1 MKPRGC
7 FFSTV
12 LLRVAKVVLKEH
24 DSHFME
30 ALILQSS
37 YRAFSRFSYGEG
49 LKGDFCGFLATTFLQ
64 E

>member
-12 LLRVAKVVLKEH
+12 LLRVARFVLKEH
-24 DSHFME
+24 DPHFMG
-30 ALILQSS
+30 ALILQLS

-49 LKGDFCGFLATTFLQ
+49 
-64 E
+64 